1 MPSFINFDRWQS
13 TAGTQFSNI
22 IQTQSVQWT
31 GSITSTAQ
39 YTYVSLASAGGTL
52 TLTSRVA
59 SSKFMLMASCM
70 AYRAAP
76 ANGVNIGFQRTVGGT
91 TTRLLGVDG
100 AGGDSWM
107 GEGNGGG
114 TNSATLTRHWL
125 DSPGVPAGTSINYT
139 VLGGVW
145 NSGGGTSY
153 FNYPGY
159 IITSMLTVMEVQP

>member
-31 GSITSTAQ
+31 GNVTTTAVQ
-39 YTYVSLASAGGTL
+39 TYVSLASAGGTL

-59 SSKFMLMASCM
+59 NSKFMLMASCH
-70 AYRAAP
+70 AYRATP
-76 ANGVNIGFQRTVGGT
+76 ANGVNIGFQRTVSGT

-100 AGGDSWM
+100 GGGDSWM

-114 TNSATLTRHWL
+114 SNSSTITRHWL
-125 DSPGVPAGTSINYT
+125 DNPGVPSGTQIVYT

-145 NSGGGTSY
+145 NTGGGTSY

-159 IITSMLTVMEVQP
+159 PLNSQFTIMEIQP